1 VNKVPEDQHKII
13 IPLPPRY
20 IVNKLQL
27 GPVELSWEQVKV
39 LFVCVVLTT
48 IIVGAGHGM
57 IALMLQTITMII
69 IWGLYFKFARTH
81 EVLAESKIMLKHK
94 IRAAR
99 GLNKYSSIASS
110 DQRISEL
117 YAYSINKIS
126 KTGII
131 DFGSDRFGIIIGCE
145 TRWLDD
151 EELSLNIKRICG
163 FLNSVQPGTLVKVR
177 ASSQIP
183 YINPVEKMVMR
194 QINEPRSSNEKAL
207 LYSMYDLSSK
217 ATKTVNWNI
226 KLFIGVQSDK
236 KEIETYMMT
245 LLPGVLNRLQA
256 AHTAAAVITSPTVI
270 YNIFANDNTS
280 HQIHTNTMPA
290 LYCERSIWNNIL
302 RQIMQGSVVEKEDH
316 LLVNNTEYISCIVAG
331 RPVGGVSGFPPM
343 LSPEILT
350 QLYRLSASEDHVV
363 RIDQSIYPIEPPK
376 ALKEIKW
383 GMNAITGN
391 EESLKHNQTARFDMG
406 LDQEDLR
413 ALYAQ
418 IKDGRENMFDMSC
431 VITVYSH
438 SYESLLAGLSKVRA
452 ILSANNIMNIIPN
465 YRTLKTI
472 QSTQFLPYYD
482 ESIAVWLPTSAL
494 ARITPLVNGPNNIVS
509 EHGIYF
515 GNDIHTNQE
524 VIIDLDKL
532 GASHTLM
539 IGPTRSGKT
548 TAMAITGIRTILN
561 GDDAIYITNKPDQT
575 TNYLAVAE
583 FFSDVSQIITLGR
596 QPDGTMKYNIN
607 PLDIIF
613 NENVK
618 FDPISKFYEHVN
630 TVKFFLNLLT
640 GGDRTHKQMTYIG
653 ETLIDLYAKFGIDPE
668 DKKTWK
674 QEKQPTLLD
683 LYDLWERDKKRYKND
698 ATIEAVYSRT
708 SSLRN
713 TLSWLSN
720 PTNVDLTKKYTVI
733 DLSAI
738 PADTQEAMNYLL
750 TAILALRFDVKSKKK
765 TTIMIDEAGVFL
777 KNPRLQDEFSRMLK
791 QAGSYGV
798 RIIIGSQ
805 QLADL
810 SSISPELRAN
820 IFISEIYG
828 LNIGKSIDDVV
839 EFFKLSSS
847 DEQFLLSCSRP
858 GMCAVS
864 VGWPYATTYH
874 MQRVASELEAQ
885 ILFGKQ
891 ERQVAYIFIHPGLES
906 FAREQ
911 GVIMGDWIKGD
922 TTALRSERHV
932 EWEQRVIGTGKVF
945 AYIDKNKLNGEFIM
959 NQSKEHFLNI
969 IQIAAHFI
977 TKNIRVEV
985 NHYGDADVVAWVSD
999 GPVAFEY
1006 QTAGNNDSKVLT
1018 EKRKSA
1024 ESKYGRVFFVAN
1036 AQSIREIAEAIG
1048 TDEIVLQRG
1057 TQLEEKIKELLGETS
1072 LKQEDS

>member
-1 VNKVPEDQHKII
+1 LTEQQPHKII

-20 IVNKLQL
+20 IVEKLQL
-27 GPVELSWEQVKV
+27 GPIELSWDQVKV
-39 LFVCVVLTT
+39 MFVCAILTT
-48 IIVGAGHGM
+48 IIVGTGHGM
-57 IALMLQTITMII
+57 WGLVLNIAALII
-69 IWGLYFKFARTH
+69 IWGLFWKYARTH
-81 EVLAESKIMLKHK
+81 EVLVESRIMFKHR
-94 IRAAR
+94 IRTIR
-99 GLNKYSSIASS
+99 GLNAYSTIVSP
-110 DQRISEL
+110 DKQISEL
-117 YAYSINKIS
+117 YAFSIKGIS
-126 KTGII
+126 KNGII
-131 DFGSDRFGIIIGCE
+131 DFGKNRFGVIIGCD
-145 TRWLDD
+145 THWLDD
-151 EELSLNIKRICG
+151 EELSLNISRICG
-163 FLNSVQPGTLVKVR
+163 FLNSIQPKILLKVR

-183 YINPVEKMVMR
+183 YINPVEKMVME
-194 QINEPRSSNEKAL
+194 QINEPRSHNEKAL
-207 LYSMYDLSSK
+207 LYSLHDLSSR
-217 ATKTVNWNI
+217 TPKTTNWNI
-226 KLFIGVQSDK
+226 KLFIGVTSNQ
-236 KEIETYMMT
+236 KEIETFIMT

-256 AHTAAAVITSPTVI
+256 AHTTAAVITKPGVI

-280 HQIHTNTMPA
+280 HKVHANRMPA
-290 LYCERSIWNNIL
+290 LHGEKAVWKNIQ
-302 RQIMQGSVVEKEDH
+302 RQIMQGSIVDDVDH
-316 LLVNNTEYISCIVAG
+316 LLVNNTEYISCIIVG
-331 RPVGGVSGFPPM
+331 IPVGGVSGFPPT

-350 QLYRLSASEDHVV
+350 QIYRLSASEEHVI
-363 RIDQSIYPIEPPK
+363 RIDQSIYPIDSPR
-376 ALKEIKW
+376 ALLEIK
-383 GMNAITGN
+383 GAMNTITGN
-391 EESLKHNQTARFDMG
+391 EQSLQHNQTARFDMG

-418 IKDGRENMFDMSC
+418 IKDGKESMFDVNY

-452 ILSANNIMNIIPN
+452 ILSANNIMNLVPN
-465 YRTLKTI
+465 NRILNTI
-472 QSTQFLPYYD
+472 QCTQFLPYYD
-482 ESIAVWLPTSAL
+482 EKISVWLPTSGL
-494 ARITPLVNGPNNIVS
+494 ARIIPLVNGPNNIVS
-509 EHGIYF
+509 ERGVYF

-583 FFSDVSQIITLGR
+583 FFNDVSQIINLGR
-596 QPDGTMKYNIN
+596 QPDGTTKYNIN
-607 PLDIIF
+607 PLEIIF

-618 FDPISKFYEHVN
+618 FDSVSKFYEHVN

-653 ETLIDLYAKFGIDPE
+653 ETLIELYAKFGINPE
-668 DKKTWK
+668 DRKTWK

-698 ATIEAVYSRT
+698 ATIEAVHSRT

-720 PTNVDLTKKYTVI
+720 PTNVDLTKQYTVI

-738 PADTQEAMNYLL
+738 PTDTQEAMNYLL
-750 TAILALRFDVKSKKK
+750 TAILALRFNVRSKRK

-777 KNPRLQDEFSRMLK
+777 KNTRLQDEFSRMLK

-839 EFFKLSSS
+839 RFFKLSSS
-847 DEQFLLSCSRP
+847 DEQFLVSCSKP

-874 MQRVASELEAQ
+874 MQRVASDLEAQ

-891 ERQVAYIFIHPGLES
+891 ERQVAYTFVHPELES
-906 FAREQ
+906 FAKEQ
-911 GVIMGDWIKGD
+911 GVIMADWIKGD
-922 TTALRSERHV
+922 TTILRAERHV

-945 AYIDKNKLNGEFIM
+945 AYIDKKKLNNGLIL
-959 NQSKEHFLNI
+959 NQSKEHFLGA
-969 IQIAAHFI
+969 IQIATCFI
-977 TKNIRVEV
+977 TRNIKVEV
-985 NHYGDADVVAWVSD
+985 NHYDDADIVAWLPD
-999 GPVAFEY
+999 GTVAFEY
-1006 QTAGNNDSKVLT
+1006 QTAGSNDPKLLT
-1018 EKRKSA
+1018 EKRKSG
-1024 ESKYGRVFFVAN
+1024 ESKYGRLFFVGN
-1036 AQSIREIAEAIG
+1036 AQSAKEISEAIG
-1048 TDEIVLQRG
+1048 TDEIVIPRG
-1057 TQLEEKIKELLGETS
+1057 ARLEQKIKELLGEKS
-1072 LKQEDS
+1072 LEQEDS

>member
-1 VNKVPEDQHKII
+1 MNPEQPHKII

-20 IVNKLQL
+20 IVDKLQL
-27 GPVELSWEQVKV
+27 GPIELSWDQVKV
-39 LFVCVVLTT
+39 MFVCAVLTT
-48 IIVGAGHGM
+48 IIIGTGRGT
-57 IALMLQTITMII
+57 IALALNIAALII
-69 IWGLYFKFARTH
+69 IWGLFWKYARTH
-81 EVLAESKIMLKHK
+81 EVLVESRIMFKHRIRKI
-94 IRAAR
+94 R
-99 GLNKYSSIASS
+99 GLNRYSSIVSP
-110 DQRISEL
+110 DKQISEL
-117 YAYSINKIS
+117 YAFSIKGIS
-126 KTGII
+126 RTGII
-131 DFGSDRFGIIIGCE
+131 DFGKNRFGVVIGCE

-151 EELSLNIKRICG
+151 EELSLNISRLCG
-163 FLNSVQPGTLVKVR
+163 FLNSIQPKILLKVR

-183 YINPVEKMVMR
+183 YINPVEKMVME
-194 QINEPRSSNEKAL
+194 QINKPRSHNEKAL
-207 LYSMYDLSSK
+207 LYSLHDLSSR
-217 ATKTVNWNI
+217 TPKTTNWNI
-226 KLFIGVQSDK
+226 KLFIGVTSNQ
-236 KEIETYMMT
+236 KEIETFMMT

-256 AHTAAAVITSPTVI
+256 AHTTAAVITKPGMI

-280 HQIHTNTMPA
+280 HQVNANRMPA
-290 LYCERSIWNNIL
+290 LHGEKAVWKNIQ
-302 RQIMQGSVVEKEDH
+302 RQIMQGSIVDNADH
-316 LLVNNTEYISCIVAG
+316 LLVNNTEYISCIVVG
-331 RPVGGVSGFPPM
+331 IPVGGVSGFPPT

-350 QLYRLSASEDHVV
+350 QIYRLSASEEHVI
-363 RIDQSIYPIEPPK
+363 RIDQSIYPIDSPR
-376 ALKEIKW
+376 ALLEIKTA
-383 GMNAITGN
+383 MNTITGN
-391 EESLKHNQTARFDMG
+391 EQSLQHNQTARFDMG

-418 IKDGRENMFDMSC
+418 IKDGKESMFDVNY

-438 SYESLLAGLSKVRA
+438 SYESLLAGISKVRA
-452 ILSANNIMNIIPN
+452 ILSANNIMNLVPN
-465 YRTLKTI
+465 NRILKTI

-482 ESIAVWLPTSAL
+482 ENISVWLPTSGL
-494 ARITPLVNGPNNIVS
+494 ARIIPLVNGPNNIVS
-509 EHGIYF
+509 EHGVYF

-583 FFSDVSQIITLGR
+583 FFNDVSQIINLGR
-596 QPDGTMKYNIN
+596 QPDGTTKYNIN
-607 PLDIIF
+607 PLEVIF

-618 FDPISKFYEHVN
+618 FDSVSKFYEHVN

-653 ETLIDLYAKFGIDPE
+653 ETLIELYAKFGINPE
-668 DKKTWK
+668 DRKTWK

-698 ATIEAVYSRT
+698 ATIEAVHSRT

-720 PTNVDLTKKYTVI
+720 PTNVDLTKQYTVI

-738 PADTQEAMNYLL
+738 PTDTQEAMNYLL
-750 TAILALRFDVKSKKK
+750 TAILALRFNVKSKRK
-765 TTIMIDEAGVFL
+765 TTIMVDEAGVFL
-777 KNPRLQDEFSRMLK
+777 KNTRLQDEFSRMLK

-810 SSISPELRAN
+810 SSIGPELRAN
-820 IFISEIYG
+820 IFISEVYG

-839 EFFKLSSS
+839 KFFKLSSS
-847 DEQFLLSCSRP
+847 DEQFLLSCSKP

-874 MQRVASELEAQ
+874 MQRVASDLEAQ

-891 ERQVAYIFIHPGLES
+891 ERQVAYTFIHPGLAS
-906 FAREQ
+906 FAEEQ

-922 TTALRSERHV
+922 TTVLRAERV
-932 EWEQRVIGTGKVF
+932 MEWTQRAVGNGKVF
-945 AYIDKNKLNGEFIM
+945 AYIDKAKVNNELIM
-959 NQSKEHFLNI
+959 NQTKEHHLSV
-969 IQIAAHFI
+969 IQIAAYFI
-977 TKNIRVEV
+977 MRGIKIEI
-985 NHYGDADVVAWVSD
+985 NHYEDVDVVAWLPD

-1006 QTAGNNDSKVLT
+1006 QTSGHNDPKKLT
-1018 EKRKSA
+1018 EKRKA
-1024 ESKYGRVFFVAN
+1024 GENKYGRMFFVGN
-1036 AQSIREIAEAIG
+1036 TQSVKEIAQAIG
-1048 TDEIVLQRG
+1048 TDEIVIPRG
-1057 TQLEEKIKELLGETS
+1057 AQLEEKIKALLKETS
-1072 LKQEDS
+1072 LE